1 MNLGIRLSGLSAVM
15 LKPALSEI
23 SEIMHMHRRMTLERM
38 MLDSFVLTDGFEL
51 PCFRLWAE
59 WMCTSVRLCVGGT
72 YTVWAC
78 MHLQH
83 RCAGPLVYAWP
94 SHSWSSTPMPFG
106 AVWWED
112 EKKTRDEMDDRRPFH
127 QSPSRALDSDY
138 LSWPRQP
145 SWRPLNPFLC
155 LRPFMFHRT
164 HRHRTP
170 SLLHLSIHPLLS
182 SPSAS
187 PVPGYWPNLHLPV
200 LQTPACDTRGQI
212 LDHTHI
218 HTSAV
223 ALIYLHF
230 FFQ

>member
-1 MNLGIRLSGLSAVM
+1 
-15 LKPALSEI
+15 
-23 SEIMHMHRRMTLERM
+23 M
-38 MLDSFVLTDGFEL
+38 MLDSFVLTGGFEL

-59 WMCTSVRLCVGGT
+59 WMCTSVRLCVRVCVWGGAH
-72 YTVWAC
+72 TVRAC

-94 SHSWSSTPMPFG
+94 SHSWSSTLMPFG

-145 SWRPLNPFLC
+145 CLTTLKSLPLPQTIHVSSCPQAQNSLSLASFHPPFTFISFCKPCTRLQAKFTSPGAANTRLRHTGTYSRP
-155 LRPFMFHRT
+155 RT
-164 HRHRTP
+164 
-170 SLLHLSIHPLLS
+170 
-182 SPSAS
+182 
-187 PVPGYWPNLHLPV
+187 
-200 LQTPACDTRGQI
+200 
-212 LDHTHI
+212 HTHI
-218 HTSAV
+218 SGGTNLSA
-223 ALIYLHF
+223 L